1 MADGESI
8 CKYLGLGVI
17 IIVVVYVVSRSLN
30 FQAKLVEGLTSEPIT
45 SVDNNEVP
53 TNIASNNSS
62 LEDTLLIEKYRTSYE
77 DTIINLE
84 KNVSLKILELVTVN
98 ANSISQDASSA
109 DAQDK
114 ITLAN
119 NLQQFKA
126 TLNSTMLFMDG
137 MKSTGKFGLF

>member
-8 CKYLGLGVI
+8 CKYVGLGVI
-17 IIVVVYVVSRSLN
+17 ILVVIYVVSRSLN
-30 FQAKLVEGLTSEPIT
+30 FQAKLVEGLTTDTTAST
-45 SVDNNEVP
+45 SVDNDDVP
-53 TNIASNNSS
+53 ANIASNNSS
-62 LEDTLLIEKYRTSYE
+62 LEDTLLIEKYRSSYE

-84 KNVSLKILELVTVN
+84 KNVSLKILQLVTEN
-98 ANSISQDASSA
+98 ATLLSSDS

-119 NLQQFKA
+119 NLQQFKE